1 MESNLQP
8 SKAYFETWVKM
19 YVHVCLCAFVHVCMY
34 VICAHVSICVECVF
48 VCVFVLNTQEGRTVR
63 TSFYPCH

>member
-1 MESNLQP
+1 
-8 SKAYFETWVKM
+8 M